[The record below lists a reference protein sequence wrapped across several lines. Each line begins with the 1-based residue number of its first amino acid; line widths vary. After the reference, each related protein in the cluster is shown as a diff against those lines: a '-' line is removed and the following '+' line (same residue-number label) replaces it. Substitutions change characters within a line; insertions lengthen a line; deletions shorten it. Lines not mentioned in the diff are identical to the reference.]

1 MRGSRAT
8 PEGGTSAPDRIAVV
22 FNPSKNSEK
31 LGAYLELIEKRFG
44 TGRVRVEVYVSRS
57 PADLPIQ
64 ARRAVDDGHRMVIAA
79 GGDGTVYGVLNGIYG
94 SGAILSVTPLGTSND
109 FATSLRIFSVQ
120 DAVDALHDGS
130 VKQVDIGRGSYV
142 DRENRQCSS
151 IFCSSAGVG
160 FSAAIAKSELS
171 FPMPLLKRYLGN
183 GAFVLSSLKHLVT
196 FKVSMADILLD
207 ATSLRAPMG
216 FIEICKVASVGGMP
230 LAPFARL
237 NNGFLDACLVGD
249 MALWRRVQ
257 LLITVQFSSGHIGWD
272 DVEYFTHDAA
282 YNHGAVRCVRRIAV
296 STREP
301 MPVHLNGDFV
311 GYTPA
316 VFEIIPGTMSVLST
330 R

>member
-1 MRGSRAT
+1 M
-8 PEGGTSAPDRIAVV
+8 DRIAVV
-22 FNPSKNSEK
+22 FNPSKSLEK
-31 LGAYLELIEKRFG
+31 LQAYLESIEKRFG
-44 TGRVRVEVYVSRS
+44 IDRVRAELYVSRS
-57 PADLPIQ
+57 PADLPNQ
-64 ARRAVDDGHRMVIAA
+64 ARRAIDDGHRIVVAA

-94 SGAILSVTPLGTSND
+94 SDAIVSVAPLGTSND
-109 FATSLRIFSVQ
+109 FATSLRICSVQ

-130 VKQVDIGRGSYV
+130 IKQVDIGRGSYV
-142 DRENRQCSS
+142 DRENRQRSS
-151 IFCSSAGVG
+151 LFCSSAGVG

-183 GAFVLSSLKHLVT
+183 GAFVLSSLKHLAT

-207 ATSLRAPMG
+207 TTSLQAPMG

-230 LAPFARL
+230 LAPFAQL
-237 NNGFLDACLVGD
+237 DNGFLDACLVGD
-249 MALWRRVQ
+249 MALRRRIQ
-257 LLITVQFSSGHIGWD
+257 LLLTAQFSSSHIRWD

-282 YNHGAVRCVRRIAV
+282 YNQGAVRCVRRIEV
-296 STREP
+296 STRAP

-316 VFEIIPGTMSVLST
+316 VFEIVPATMSVLSA